1 LTRMYSEQS
10 GQDFG
15 GGQASSRVV
24 CEPDPAGALTKRY
37 AKGVNTTMDDG
48 AIIAHTSASDRVNG
62 GGAARV
68 CCIPQVEEGSERD

>member
-1 LTRMYSEQS
+1 
-10 GQDFG
+10 
-15 GGQASSRVV
+15 
-24 CEPDPAGALTKRY
+24 
-37 AKGVNTTMDDG
+37 MDDG